1 MMVRS
6 PAPYAIQEELL
17 MIRFVQAFF
26 VVALVLVTALP
37 SPGQSGFSPEDKS
50 FSISV
55 PSGWVAIPAL
65 ELYLF
70 ENPGRTGPVPPEE
83 IALFRKTRMGFQ
95 KPAEQWFTTPYMI
108 ITLETGKKRGPQELF
123 MDHVLA
129 EKDSEAHATGNGH
142 RFLEKDHMPTKR
154 MHYYKDVSYS
164 PAQGKKIAMGAYT
177 YLTSRG
183 FLRVAWFVDEDQLRA
198 YESVL
203 HQSAMSVKLSQEL
216 EYKPEG
222 KQ

>member
-1 MMVRS
+1 
-6 PAPYAIQEELL
+6 
-17 MIRFVQAFF
+17 MIRFVQAFC
-26 VVALVLVTALP
+26 VLALVLGAALP
-37 SPGQSGFSPEDKS
+37 SAGQTGFSPEDKS
-50 FSISV
+50 FSISI
-55 PSGWVAIPAL
+55 PPGWVTIPAL

-70 ENPGRTGPVPPEE
+70 ENPGRTGPIPSEE
-83 IALFRKTRMGFQ
+83 MAQFRRTRMGFQ
-95 KPAEQWFTTPYMI
+95 KPAEKWFTPPYMI

-129 EKDSEAHATGNGH
+129 EKDSETHATGDSH

-164 PAQGKKIAMGAYT
+164 PAQGKNIAMGAYT

-183 FLRVAWFVDEDQLRA
+183 FLRVAWFVDEEQLRA
-198 YESVL
+198 FESTL
-203 HQSAMSVKLSQEL
+203 HQAAMSVRLSTEL

>member
-1 MMVRS
+1 
-6 PAPYAIQEELL
+6 
-17 MIRFVQAFF
+17 MIRFVQAFC
-26 VVALVLVTALP
+26 VLALVLGAALP
-37 SPGQSGFSPEDKS
+37 SSGQTGFSPEDKS
-50 FSISV
+50 FSISI
-55 PSGWVAIPAL
+55 PPGWVTIPAL

-70 ENPGRTGPVPPEE
+70 ENPGRTGPIPPEE
-83 IALFRKTRMGFQ
+83 MAQFRRTRMGFQ
-95 KPAEQWFTTPYMI
+95 KPAEKWFTTPYMI

-129 EKDSEAHATGNGH
+129 EKDSEAHATGDGH

-164 PAQGKKIAMGAYT
+164 PAQGKNIAMGAYT

-183 FLRVAWFVDEDQLRA
+183 FLRVAWFVDEEQLRA
-198 YESVL
+198 FESTL
-203 HQSAMSVKLSQEL
+203 HQAAMSVRLSTEL